1 MAQPVHLILGI
12 GQSERTAAV
21 PRDGLAGF
29 GLKPAGVQP
38 DVIIDTFSQTK
49 AGRGMCDLSR
59 SVPGAPRCQLR
70 LFQQHCIIAPAFMA
84 KMVGKSDAHDA
95 AANNDNACGG
105 WKFSGHGKH
114 LHMSRIFCGQAK
126 RTKVPSSIMNGTNVS
141 NSILERLANEL
152 TELTPEARKA
162 ATYVL
167 ENPRDVGVSTV
178 REIAQA
184 ANVKPNTVVRMARQV
199 GFEGYEDFRE
209 PFRDAIRSGAADFP
223 DRARWLQDISKS
235 GDLGGL
241 YADMVRDV
249 MTNIEETFA
258 SISTD
263 DLKTAAEAIW
273 SARRVFTLGVGVN
286 NSVARNFTYLA
297 STGMTEFHAIPRPGS
312 TPVDDLAW
320 ADGNDI
326 LIAVTC
332 KPYRSEVVEAV
343 AIAKEQGMTIV
354 ALSDSPASPI
364 IRMADHG
371 FVVSVETP
379 QFFPSSVSIITLLE
393 TLLSFVIAV
402 ASDEI
407 PERVETFHK
416 RRHQLG
422 LYYSEDA

>member
-1 MAQPVHLILGI
+1 
-12 GQSERTAAV
+12 
-21 PRDGLAGF
+21 
-29 GLKPAGVQP
+29 
-38 DVIIDTFSQTK
+38 
-49 AGRGMCDLSR
+49 
-59 SVPGAPRCQLR
+59 
-70 LFQQHCIIAPAFMA
+70 
-84 KMVGKSDAHDA
+84 
-95 AANNDNACGG
+95 
-105 WKFSGHGKH
+105 
-114 LHMSRIFCGQAK
+114 
-126 RTKVPSSIMNGTNVS
+126 MNGTNVS
-141 NSILERLANEL
+141 EALLDRLANEL
-152 TELTPEARKA
+152 SELTPEARKA

-178 REIAQA
+178 REIARA

-199 GFEGYEDFRE
+199 GFDGYEDFRA
-209 PFRDAIRSGAADFP
+209 PFRDAIRTGAADFP

-249 MTNIEETFA
+249 MTNIAETFA
-258 SISTD
+258 GISTD
-263 DLKTAAEAIW
+263 DLKAVADAIW
-273 SARRVFTLGVGVN
+273 SARRVFALGVGVN

-320 ADGNDI
+320 ADNRDT
-326 LIAVTC
+326 LIAITC

-364 IRMADHG
+364 IRAADFG

-379 QFFPSSVSIITLLE
+379 QFFPSSVSIIALLE

-407 PERVETFHK
+407 PQRVETFHK

-422 LYYSEDA
+422 LYHAEDT